1 MRSIIAAFKLLA
13 FFVLSLVIVPAQLLV
28 LCVHKGPY
36 AYILP
41 QLWHKGVCFIFR
53 IKVRLR
59 GAPVQNN
66 QTLYVSN
73 HLSYLDIPAIATTIR
88 ASFVAKSDVASWP
101 VFGFLSKLQ
110 QTAFIERSRG
120 AAAKEAGA
128 LDRMLAAGKS
138 LIVFPEGTSTDGQSV
153 LPFKSSLFS
162 LALKDTAQP
171 LHIQPFSIQIKKV
184 NGKAPTTQ
192 ELRDIYAWHRDM
204 DTELPQHL
212 WLFAKSKGAEIA
224 LSFQPVII
232 SSDFEDR
239 KTLAR
244 HCHEAVSNGVEHHMA
259 LAA

>member
-1 MRSIIAAFKLLA
+1 MWQAGRCSASYPNYNKQPLSNAARRGSKRGRCSRS
-13 FFVLSLVIVPAQLLV
+13 
-28 LCVHKGPY
+28 Y
-36 AYILP
+36 AGRRKKPHCLP
-41 QLWHKGVCFIFR
+41 
-53 IKVRLR
+53 R
-59 GAPVQNN
+59 GHINRRPKCSALQI
-66 QTLYVSN
+66 Q
-73 HLSYLDIPAIATTIR
+73 
-88 ASFVAKSDVASWP
+88 P
-101 VFGFLSKLQ
+101 VFVSVKRHRP
-110 QTAFIERSRG
+110 APSYP
-120 AAAKEAGA
+120 A
-128 LDRMLAAGKS
+128 LFHSD
-138 LIVFPEGTSTDGQSV
+138 Q
-153 LPFKSSLFS
+153 
-162 LALKDTAQP
+162 
-171 LHIQPFSIQIKKV
+171 KV